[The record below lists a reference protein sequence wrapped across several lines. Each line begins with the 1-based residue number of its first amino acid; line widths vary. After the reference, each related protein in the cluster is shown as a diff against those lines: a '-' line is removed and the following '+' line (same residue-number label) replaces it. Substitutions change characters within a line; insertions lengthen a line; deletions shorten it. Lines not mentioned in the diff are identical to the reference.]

1 MYYYK
6 LYSKLTLIPLG
17 SITPFYTITID
28 FIIDIPPTRDVY
40 IGKTYNI
47 ILVLVDKLTK
57 YVTYIAIIKDLIV
70 DSLVDII

>member
-1 MYYYK
+1 VYYYK

>member
-1 MYYYK
+1 VYYYK
-6 LYSKLTLIPLG
+6 LYGELTLIPLG
-17 SITPFYTITID
+17 STTPFYIITID

-57 YVTYIAIIKDLIV
+57 HATYIITIKDLIV
-70 DSLVDII
+70 NNLADVI